1 MMAMY
6 MAQKIL
12 EGKQDYVSVFSVN
25 PYKKY
30 QDDVDAIFNRRG
42 RTRTDCQVKSA
53 VTQSNHIVK

>member
-30 QDDVDAIFNRRG
+30 QDDVDAILIAEG
-42 RTRTDCQVKSA
+42 RQEL
-53 VTQSNHIVK
+53 IVR